1 MAFSACKL
9 PYRVKMGKI
18 TSVIH
23 ETSQMHGAQGS
34 EVLEQGVR
42 PDLVPFVRRIGKAV
56 TEKQDVARHSYGA
69 TPIWYTEAMLDQR
82 KSRSKF

>member
-1 MAFSACKL
+1 M
-9 PYRVKMGKI
+9 
-18 TSVIH
+18 
-23 ETSQMHGAQGS
+23 
-34 EVLEQGVR
+34 LEQGVR

-69 TPIWYTEAMLDQR
+69 TLIWYTEAMLDQR